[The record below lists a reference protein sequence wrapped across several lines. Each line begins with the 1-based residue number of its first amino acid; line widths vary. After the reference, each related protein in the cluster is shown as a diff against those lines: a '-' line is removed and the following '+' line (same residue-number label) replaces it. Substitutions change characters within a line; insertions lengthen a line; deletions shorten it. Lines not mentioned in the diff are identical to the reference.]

1 MKRLHLLILRSFIG
15 PFFLIFFIV
24 LFILLMQF
32 LWRYIDVLVGKGLE
46 FNVLAEFLFYTSITL
61 VPMALP
67 LSILMS
73 SLMTFGNLGEKYEL
87 TAIKASGISL
97 QRIMSPLIIL
107 VFFISIGAFIFAN
120 RILPYS
126 HLKMRTLLYD
136 IQQLRPELQI
146 EPGIF
151 NNIAANYSIRVQSK
165 NPDNGTLY
173 HVQIYDHTDGQG
185 NISVLIADSGTIKTT
200 LDEKN
205 ILLTLYNGCSYNEV
219 QDFKIHQSKYSYPHR
234 LDRFKKQRIVME
246 LTGGL
251 ERSDQNLFKS
261 HYAMMDLEQ
270 LQSKIDSSTKEIK
283 EKQVQLYFNLVTT
296 NLFKKRNRP
305 VLKTPPQQI
314 AERKKILSERRGDIR
329 EKADARM
336 VKITE
341 ETNSPQPENH
351 LTGGNARKAK
361 PDSISN
367 PDKDTLANSRIFDID
382 SLFNILTIRD
392 KSRILGS
399 AITFARTSKNIV
411 SNSAQTLDYKIRY
424 LRRYQ
429 IEWHRKFT
437 IAFACMIFLF
447 IGAPLGAI
455 IRKGGLGLPLVL
467 SLFFFIFYY
476 ILSLTGDKLV
486 RESLLPA
493 YQGMWIASSL
503 FFVIGI
509 FLTYKATT
517 DSSMLNMDTY
527 LNFIKKHFGQRYN
540 VVDKVNILKQPDST
554 SIAKTSKIKT
564 SLISLQDA
572 VNATIEWKKT
582 QFSIPEFV
590 ASLYTVNSASQLIQ
604 FDKYYNN
611 TFRILINNPVF
622 HNKAIRDKVYD
633 FPSFSYEEFSDK
645 NWKLAVRI
653 VLACLPPLTLLVIIR
668 QLLRLILLESKLKK
682 IKLLIPELLSLININ
697 FPDSQDED
705 TSNLQ

>member
-1 MKRLHLLILRSFIG
+1 VKRLHLLILRSFIG

-46 FNVLAEFLFYTSITL
+46 FNVIAEFLFYTSITL

-73 SLMTFGNLGEKYEL
+73 ALMTFGNLGEKYEL

-146 EPGIF
+146 EPGVF
-151 NNIAANYSIRVQSK
+151 NTLVANYSIRVQNK

-173 HVQIYDHTDGQG
+173 HVQIYDHTKGKG

-205 ILLTLYNGCSYNEV
+205 ILLTLYNGYSYNEL
-219 QDFKIHQSKYSYPHR
+219 QNFKIHRSKYSYPHR
-234 LDRFKKQRIVME
+234 FDKFKKQRTVIE

-283 EKQVQLYFNLVTT
+283 AKQSQLYFNLVTT
-296 NLFKKRNRP
+296 NLFKKRNYPILR
-305 VLKTPPQQI
+305 TPPQQV
-314 AERKKILSERRGDIR
+314 AQKRNMQFERKAQKNIRKKVNAQSEKTNGPLSEKHLTGS
-329 EKADARM
+329 
-336 VKITE
+336 
-341 ETNSPQPENH
+341 NGPQPEID
-351 LTGGNARKAK
+351 
-361 PDSISN
+361 PV
-367 PDKDTLANSRIFDID
+367 PDKDSLVSKSVTFDVD
-382 SLFNILTIRD
+382 SLYNMLTLRD
-392 KSRILGS
+392 KTRVLRS

-411 SNSAQTLDYKIRY
+411 SNSVQTLDYKIRY

-467 SLFFFIFYY
+467 SLIFFIFYY

-493 YQGMWIASSL
+493 YQGMWLASSM

-540 VVDKVNILKQPDST
+540 VVDKVNISKQTDSST
-554 SIAKTSKIKT
+554 IAKKAKIKT
-564 SLISLQDA
+564 SLITLQDA
-572 VNATIEWKKT
+572 VNATMEWKKT
-582 QFSIPEFV
+582 QFSIPEFI
-590 ASLYTVNSASQLIQ
+590 ASLYTVNNAPQLIH

-645 NWKLAVRI
+645 NWKLALRI
-653 VLACLPPLTLLVIIR
+653 ILASLPPLTLLVIIR
-668 QLLRLILLESKLKK
+668 QLLRLVLLESKLKK

-697 FPDSQDED
+697 FPDSKDED

>member
-1 MKRLHLLILRSFIG
+1 
-15 PFFLIFFIV
+15 
-24 LFILLMQF
+24 MQF

-46 FNVLAEFLFYTSITL
+46 FNVITEFLFYTSITL

-73 SLMTFGNLGEKYEL
+73 ALMTFGNLGEKYEL

-146 EPGIF
+146 EPGVF
-151 NNIAANYSIRVQSK
+151 NTIVANYSIRVQHK

-173 HVQIYDHTDGQG
+173 HVQIYDHTEGKG
-185 NISVLIADSGTIKTT
+185 NVSVLIADSGTIRTT

-205 ILLTLYNGCSYNEV
+205 ILLTLYNGYSYNEL
-219 QDFKIHQSKYSYPHR
+219 QDFKIHKNKYSYPHR
-234 LDRFKKQRIVME
+234 FDKFKKQRIVIE
-246 LTGGL
+246 LTGGF
-251 ERSDQNLFKS
+251 ERSDQSLFKS

-270 LQSKIDSSTKEIK
+270 LQSKIDSSANEIK
-283 EKQVQLYFNLVTT
+283 EKQSQLYFNLVTT

-305 VLKTPPQQI
+305 ILKTQPQQI
-314 AERKKILSERRGDIR
+314 AKRKNIQLEDRGERNIGKKDNGRP
-329 EKADARM
+329 
-336 VKITE
+336 VKTTE
-341 ETNSPQPENH
+341 ETDVPPAERH
-351 LTGGNARKAK
+351 FTGNNNAPKDK
-361 PDSISN
+361 PDIKSP
-367 PDKDTLANSRIFDID
+367 PDKDTLVHEPIIYSID

-392 KSRILGS
+392 KNRILGS
-399 AITFARTSKNIV
+399 AITYARTSKNIV
-411 SNSAQTLDYKIRY
+411 SNSVQTLDYKIRY

-437 IAFACMIFLF
+437 IAFACLIFLF

-467 SLFFFIFYY
+467 SLIFFIFYY

-493 YQGMWIASSL
+493 YQGMWLASSL

-540 VVDKVNILKQPDST
+540 VVDKVNIVKQPDNT
-554 SIAKTSKIKT
+554 TIAKTAKIKT
-564 SLISLQDA
+564 SLITLQDA

-582 QFSIPEFV
+582 QFSIPEFI
-590 ASLYTVNSASQLIQ
+590 ASLYTVNNAPQLIQ

-645 NWKLAVRI
+645 NWKLAIRI